1 MTSTKESFGSWLQRQ
16 GLELGDPKLTS
27 LAREEVDKLNA
38 QPGNVEPVRNFLEEP
53 GTDWRHGQPD
63 YSLANLAY
71 LKGKSMSHEKGSL
84 EMIVENAVKS
94 WEMEASH
101 KKNASQW
108 KSIVHDE
115 YKFSTNGGRAV
126 LLEEASKRG
135 NYNVLM
141 DHVDKKLY
149 DATAQDFDSS
159 HKLFQSSFRGAFPWE
174 VLKVFAGP
182 PNIVFSWRHWG
193 DFIGEYNG
201 NKGNGQQLE
210 ITGFAIVKVTDE
222 LKITDINIYYN
233 AENFLRKLQGQEE
246 VEDPPTP
253 QDYEALLSVFMDKFD
268 AGSSKTSATK
278 CKFELNGRAV
288 AMHPV
293 EPARKTSNDK
303 LFSWEIVE
311 IYSKAPVCSFSWR
324 HWVEN
329 GDEST
334 PIELTGFAVVKMS
347 HETIESFQIYYK
359 PEEAA
364 APIAATADLTK
375 CPFSNLK

>member
-1 MTSTKESFGSWLQRQ
+1 MEV
-16 GLELGDPKLTS
+16 GDPKLTA
-27 LAREEVDKLNA
+27 LAREEVDKLLA
-38 QPGNVEPVRNFLEEP
+38 QPGNVEPARNFLEEP
-53 GTDWRHGQPD
+53 GTEWRHGQPN
-63 YSLANLAY
+63 YSLANLAF
-71 LKGKSMSHEKGSL
+71 LKGKTMSHEKGSL

-101 KKNASQW
+101 KSNASQW

-115 YKFSTNGGRAV
+115 YKVSTNGGKAV

-135 NYNVLM
+135 NYNILM

-149 DATAQDFDSS
+149 DASAESFDSS

-193 DFIGEYNG
+193 DFIGEY
-201 NKGNGQQLE
+201 KGHKGDGQQVE
-210 ITGFAIVKVTDE
+210 MTGFALVKVTDE

-233 AENFLRKLQGQEE
+233 AGTFLRKLQGQEA
-246 VEDPPTP
+246 VEEPPTP

-288 AMHPV
+288 AMQPV
-293 EPARKTSNDK
+293 SPAAMTSNDNK

-311 IYSKAPVCSFSWR
+311 IFSKAPVCSFSWR
-324 HWVEN
+324 HWLEN
-329 GDEST
+329 GSNPGT
-334 PIELTGFAVVKMS
+334 PVELTGFAVVKMNNDD
-347 HETIESFQIYYK
+347 IESFQIYYK